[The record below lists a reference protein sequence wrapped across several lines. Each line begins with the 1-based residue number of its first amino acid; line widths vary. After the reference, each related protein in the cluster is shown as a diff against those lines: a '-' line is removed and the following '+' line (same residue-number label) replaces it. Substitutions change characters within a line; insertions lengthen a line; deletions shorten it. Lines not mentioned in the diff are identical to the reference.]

1 MIDAGIEYFL
11 PLFFDERVTIFDYF
25 DPEQTVIS
33 LLGDNENALT
43 RFMEE
48 TQGRY
53 RFLKAD
59 PERPV
64 LPPDTLYLNAEG
76 FFTELKRFIR
86 FQGKIEEASAPSRI
100 LVDRKAQKPL
110 LNLERVID
118 EEKTRKNRVL
128 IMAPS
133 NGRRETM
140 AQLFQRND
148 LKIPYSDTF
157 ESFLAHEE
165 PVMLTVGPL
174 LRGFTAENITI
185 LTETELYASAPK
197 RILRR
202 QSHSSNIDMMIRDI
216 AELKIGDP
224 VVHITH
230 GIGRYAGLQTIDTVN
245 GKEEFLRIDYA
256 KDAKLFVPVAQLQLI
271 SRYSGSD
278 AEHAPLHALGKND
291 WEKATSYFQKALT
304 QDSGNDDL
312 RIQTYLLSLI
322 LGNFTVADTLSES
335 LNLNKESDWF
345 VRQVHRADL
354 FAARKYEAIVSSDFD
369 PQNTADALLTA
380 FFKSWTFAA
389 LGKEKEALNT
399 LESIKKDQVLSPLY
413 WYQKGLIHLYFKQET
428 LADSA
433 FQQLKVSGVPNASA
447 WHAVRRFYE
456 TRGRW
461 GKENPLYQDYM
472 AFFTQKPALNQLLTE
487 LMPAQ
492 LDTPDKALSEAIY
505 SVSTL
510 VGEEDGFAAL
520 ALNAAALRLNP
531 DYDLIKILSAEI
543 LDNMGNYKQAA
554 QYYNRIGKLS
564 GLNFLKKG
572 LSFQKAGMH
581 DKALPVFQKLISENP
596 KNALLYR
603 LAAES
608 FVVLEDGLGDIEL

>member
-1 MIDAGIEYFL
+1 MLKKFLLIIMCAYLLSCAFITSVKWQAESEYAARRAAE
-11 PLFFDERVTIFDYF
+11 ERAIKTD
-25 DPEQTVIS
+25 
-33 LLGDNENALT
+33 
-43 RFMEE
+43 R
-48 TQGRY
+48 
-53 RFLKAD
+53 
-59 PERPV
+59 V
-64 LPPDTLYLNAEG
+64 LPDT
-76 FFTELKRFIR
+76 
-86 FQGKIEEASAPSRI
+86 IEPGA
-100 LVDRKAQKPL
+100 
-110 LNLERVID
+110 
-118 EEKTRKNRVL
+118 
-128 IMAPS
+128 
-133 NGRRETM
+133 
-140 AQLFQRND
+140 
-148 LKIPYSDTF
+148 
-157 ESFLAHEE
+157 FLAG
-165 PVMLTVGPL
+165 VL
-174 LRGFTAENITI
+174 A
-185 LTETELYASAPK
+185 
-197 RILRR
+197 
-202 QSHSSNIDMMIRDI
+202 
-216 AELKIGDP
+216 
-224 VVHITH
+224 
-230 GIGRYAGLQTIDTVN
+230 
-245 GKEEFLRIDYA
+245 KE
-256 KDAKLFVPVAQLQLI
+256 
-271 SRYSGSD
+271 
-278 AEHAPLHALGKND
+278 KND

-380 FFKSWTFAA
+380 FFKSWTFVA

-608 FVVLEDGLGDIEL
+608 FVALNQLDLALNYYSYAILNSLYETNKNELADMYAARAMLYDKLEESDLAEKDFLRALSLAPENPILLNNIGYRLLEQDRDIQSAFSLIVKARKKAPQDPYILDSHAYAFYKIKKYDQALPLAERAADRLPQSGLVMMHLGDIYQALGRHREAVFQYKKALDLDTDLTAAQKSRMRDFLTISAEKKALCDE